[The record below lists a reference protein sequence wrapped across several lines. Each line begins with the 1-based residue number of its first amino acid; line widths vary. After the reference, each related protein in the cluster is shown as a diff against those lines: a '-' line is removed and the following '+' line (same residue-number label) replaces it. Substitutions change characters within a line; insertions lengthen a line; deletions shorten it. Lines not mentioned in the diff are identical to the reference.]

1 MEIIQQF
8 GIQPIMLAA
17 QAVNFLIILYVLK
30 RFLYKP
36 MLSVLKKRKDEIALG
51 LRNAEEARILLEK
64 TAEAEKKVLKLAQA
78 QAKKMIDEAKDQALT
93 LTRSN
98 EEQIKK
104 QTEQMIKEAKMQIA
118 QEAMESETR
127 IMQNVARISMQ
138 VLEKSLSGFMGDRS
152 QQEVMEKALKDLHKK
167 TN

>member
-64 TAEAEKKVLKLAQA
+64 TAEAEKNVLKLAQA
-78 QAKKMIDEAKDQALT
+78 QAKKMIDEAK
-93 LTRSN
+93 
-98 EEQIKK
+98 
-104 QTEQMIKEAKMQIA
+104 
-118 QEAMESETR
+118 
-127 IMQNVARISMQ
+127 
-138 VLEKSLSGFMGDRS
+138 
-152 QQEVMEKALKDLHKK
+152 
-167 TN
+167 